1 MTKKRKT
8 IILCCFISLIII
20 CLVYFVF
27 ISDIP
32 LSITYTECA
41 NYDDFDRVQDD
52 FERIAEIASEYGDS
66 IYYLETNGLSK
77 LDYPKITELQIAEA
91 DQGSIKHIQMYCS
104 DNTTRRLSHIVV
116 KKDNIEFEYDAIG
129 CGIVKTTDIKSFIKS
144 LSTNKE
150 YGYTKLAENWYAYY
164 R

>member
-8 IILCCFISLIII
+8 IICCFIVLIIS

-27 ISDIP
+27 ISEIP

-41 NYDDFDRVQDD
+41 NYDDFDSVQAD
-52 FERIAEIASEYGDS
+52 FERIAKIASEHGDS

-77 LDYPKITELQIAEA
+77 IDNPKITKIKIAEA
-91 DQGSIKHIQMYCS
+91 DQGSIKQIQMYCS
-104 DNTTRRLSHIVV
+104 DNTTRRLSHVIV
-116 KKDNIEFEYDAIG
+116 KKDNIKFEYDAIG

-144 LSTNKE
+144 LSANND